1 MSKQL
6 HKRLEV
12 NEVISILKRYEA
24 KEIKSN
30 HCLLLLGVS
39 RTQFFEILKRYR
51 EDPKNFKLSQPRK
64 KAPRA
69 LDKKTEKKI
78 KSELIKEKKIIENKK
93 NPVRRYNYSY
103 LKQILEEKHG
113 VSVSLP
119 TIIDRA
125 KKVGATRKRKRAVE
139 VMTERF

>member
-1 MSKQL
+1 VNKQL
-6 HKRLEV
+6 HNRFELE
-12 NEVISILKRYEA
+12 EIISILKRYEN
-24 KEIKSN
+24 KEIKSE
-30 HCLLLLGVS
+30 HCMLLLNVS
-39 RTQFFEILKRYR
+39 RAQFFNIWKRYR
-51 EDPKNFKLSQPRK
+51 EDPKNFQLTQPRK
-64 KAPRA
+64 KAPRS

-125 KKVGATRKRKRAVE
+125 KKVGAIRKRKRNAE
-139 VMTERF
+139 VMIERF